1 MDKDKILREH
11 LLSLLKGG
19 NAHMTLDEAVRSY
32 PVSMINAKFPKGTYS
47 SWHLLEHI
55 RITQNDILDFVRNPK
70 YKELEWPK
78 EYWPPENKKATE
90 KEWKKTTNQF
100 NADLKALQKIV
111 LNPKT
116 NLYAPISWGKGQ
128 TILREI
134 LLVTDHNAYHIGEF
148 AIMRQTMGTWNKSRK

>member
-19 NAHMTLDEAVRSY
+19 NAHMTLDEAIRNY

-47 SWHLLEHI
+47 PWHLLEHI
-55 RITQNDILDFVRNPK
+55 KITQNDILDFVRNPK
-70 YKELEWPK
+70 YKEIEWPK

-90 KEWKKTTNQF
+90 KEWKKTISQF

-116 NLYAPISWGKGQ
+116 NLYTPISWGTGQ

-134 LLVTDHNAYHIGEF
+134 LLVADHSAYHIGEF
-148 AIMRQTMGTWNKSRK
+148 AIMRQAMGAWDKSHK